1 MSVNAIGARQR
12 VSYDAGLVPN
22 AKQFELPDD
31 ARSRESIVRAD
42 GISAPSTESYL
53 PAFNEEY
60 FEWIDILE
68 SVKNYASHHAGRR
81 PYFFAELGAGFG
93 RWTVNAVRA
102 LQQACPGQCEYFL
115 CAVEADKQH
124 FEWLKQNLWDNGIDP
139 DKHLLL
145 NAPLTGDGRRV
156 SFMTGAYGRWYGQAI
171 VDEGF
176 ARELRATGR
185 VPGIGRMLLQKWI
198 GPWRRQSKPLENEV
212 VLKLKSTTLDEVL
225 RKTSHIVDIADLDL
239 QEMEAEV
246 IEAALPAINERVMR
260 FHIGTHSLAVEER
273 LRKCLKGAGWIL
285 LRDYPCLGSRETPY
299 GQIAFGDGVQSW
311 INPRFEG

>member
-1 MSVNAIGARQR
+1 MVVNAIGARQR
-12 VSYDAGLVPN
+12 ISYDAGVVPN

-31 ARSRESIVRAD
+31 ARSREPIVRAD
-42 GISAPSTESYL
+42 GISASTTESYL

-68 SVKNYASHHAGRR
+68 SVKNYAAYHAGRR
-81 PYFFAELGAGFG
+81 PYVFAELGAGFG

-124 FEWLKQNLWDNGIDP
+124 FKWLKQNLRDNGIDP
-139 DKHLLL
+139 DQQLLV

-156 SFMTGAYGRWYGQAI
+156 SFMTGAYGRWFGQA
-171 VDEGF
+171 VVGDKYV
-176 ARELRATGR
+176 RNLRVTGR
-185 VPGIGRMLLQKWI
+185 VPGIGRLLLHWI
-198 GPWRRQSKPLENEV
+198 GPWRRRYKPMQDEII
-212 VLKLKSTTLDEVL
+212 LKLKSTTLGEVL
-225 RKTSHIVDIADLDL
+225 RKTPHVVDIADLDL

-246 IEAALPAINERVMR
+246 IEAAVPVINERVMR
-260 FHIGTHSLAVEER
+260 LHIGTHSLAVEER

-285 LRDYPCLGSRETPY
+285 LRDYPCLGTRETPY

-311 INPRFEG
+311 INPRFQT